1 MSFESHTLT
10 LKIWDPTTVDHTL
23 DAAVAHVSAKINAP
37 RDRVK
42 VIRSGPDT
50 FTVGLFEEMS

>member
-10 LKIWDPTTVDHTL
+10 LKIWDPATLDHTL
-23 DAAVAHVSAKINAP
+23 ETAVAHVSAKSSAP
-37 RDRVK
+37 TDRVK

-50 FTVGLFEEMS
+50 FTVGLSDDLS